1 MKSISNELINAS
13 SMPIILSVLVN
24 EDTYGYDIIQRVK
37 VYTDGNFVWQE
48 ASIYPLLKKM
58 ENSGLI
64 KSYWKMSKSER
75 PRKYY
80 TILDEG
86 KKQLEFS
93 KQELQQLNGMFGFL
107 WSPG

>member
-13 SMPIILSVLVN
+13 SIPIILSMLTN

-37 VYTDGNFVWQE
+37 DYTNGNFVWQE
-48 ASIYPLLKKM
+48 ASIYPLLKRM
-58 ENSGLI
+58 ENNGLI
-64 KSYWKMSKSER
+64 KSYWKMSTSER

-86 KKQLEFS
+86 KKQLEYS
-93 KQELQQLNGMFGFL
+93 KQELQQLNGVFERL
-107 WSPG
+107 WNPA